1 MSLATFEHQDVER
14 FTHDFE
20 SLFNAGD
27 AAGMAAFYADDA
39 RLLAEDTEP
48 VRGREAIEQ
57 FWRAACGQAR
67 AAHARRSVN
76 LQEVTSSGDLGYALG
91 TVVIQIPAGGQGRE
105 ITTRYATIWRR
116 GADRRWRLA
125 VDISNREPTAPPGG

>member
-1 MSLATFEHQDVER
+1 MSLATFEPQDVER

-27 AAGMAAFYADDA
+27 AAGMAAFYTDDA

-48 VRGREAIEQ
+48 VRGRDAIER
-57 FWRAACGQAR
+57 FWRAACDRAR
-67 AAHARRSVN
+67 AARARRSVR

-91 TVVIQIPAGGQGRE
+91 TVVIDIPGGPGRE

-116 GADRRWRLA
+116 GADGRWRLA
-125 VDISNREPTAPPGG
+125 VDISNRDPAASPGG